1 MDVDGTVRD
10 TSGAIPRRP
19 AAPRSPAGV
28 TRFRLE
34 AGPVPLHHQVYLD
47 LCAALDDGVWRPG
60 DQLPPE
66 RELVER
72 YGCSLITVRRAL
84 SELAHEGR
92 LERARGRGTF
102 VRRPPIIR
110 DIAARAGFVD
120 EMRSRGLEPY
130 ATVVTSR
137 REAATA
143 TVAAAL
149 AIAPGAPI
157 HYLERVRGADGVP
170 YLLEQA
176 HLSAERFPGLL
187 DEDFAVESLYEVL
200 GRRYG
205 VAIAR
210 TRETISAVVPGG
222 REARLLGLRTS
233 TPAICLEGTAS
244 APDGTPVE
252 HSRTIVS
259 PEHARYFIET
269 SGARAR
275 SVEPM
280 AGRAAEKARA

>member
-1 MDVDGTVRD
+1 VVVDATGR
-10 TSGAIPRRP
+10 
-19 AAPRSPAGV
+19 AARIGHRSCFEDRM
-28 TRFRLE
+28 TRFRRE
-34 AGPVPLHHQVYLD
+34 SGPVPLHHQVYLD
-47 LCAALDDGVWRPG
+47 LCAALDEGEWRLG
-60 DQLPPE
+60 DRLPPE

-84 SELAHEGR
+84 SELAREGR

-110 DIAARAGFVD
+110 DIAARAGFAD
-120 EMRSRGLEPY
+120 EMRARGLQPY
-130 ATVVTSR
+130 ATVVSAR
-137 REAATA
+137 LELASAPL
-143 TVAAAL
+143 AAAL
-149 AIAPGAPI
+149 RVATGAPV
-157 HYLERVRGADGVP
+157 HYLERVRGADRVP

-187 DEDFAVESLYEVL
+187 DEDFTVESLYDVL
-200 GRRYG
+200 ERRYG

-210 TRETISAVVPGG
+210 TRETISAVVPGA
-222 REARLLGLRTS
+222 REAGLLGLRS
-233 TPAICLEGTAS
+233 AAPAICLEGTAS
-244 APDGTPVE
+244 DTDGAPVE

-275 SVEPM
+275 SVEPV
-280 AGRAAEKARA
+280 GRGPARVANG

>member
-1 MDVDGTVRD
+1 M
-10 TSGAIPRRP
+10 
-19 AAPRSPAGV
+19 

-34 AGPVPLHHQVYLD
+34 SGPVPLHHQVYLD
-47 LCAALDDGVWRPG
+47 LGAALDEGEWRLG
-60 DQLPPE
+60 DRLPPE
-66 RELVER
+66 RELVQR

-84 SELAHEGR
+84 SELAREGR

-110 DIAARAGFVD
+110 DIAARAGFAD
-120 EMRSRGLEPY
+120 EMRARGLDPY

-137 REAATA
+137 LEVAIAPL
-143 TVAAAL
+143 AAAL
-149 AIAPGAPI
+149 QIAAGAPV

-187 DEDFAVESLYEVL
+187 DEDFAVTSLYEVL
-200 GRRYG
+200 DRRYG

-210 TRETISAVVPGG
+210 TRETISAVVPSA
-222 REARLLGLRTS
+222 REAGLLGLRYP

-244 APDGTPVE
+244 APDGSPVE

-269 SGARAR
+269 TGSRAR
-275 SVEPM
+275 NVEP
-280 AGRAAEKARA
+280 ASHRPAWTANA

>member
-1 MDVDGTVRD
+1 M
-10 TSGAIPRRP
+10 
-19 AAPRSPAGV
+19 

-34 AGPVPLHHQVYLD
+34 SGPVPLHHQVYLD
-47 LCAALDDGVWRPG
+47 LCAALDEGAWRPG
-60 DQLPPE
+60 DRLPPE
-66 RELVER
+66 RELVAR

-84 SELAHEGR
+84 SELAREGR
-92 LERARGRGTF
+92 LERTRGRGTF

-110 DIAARAGFVD
+110 DIAARAGFAD

-137 REAATA
+137 PESATA
-143 TVAAAL
+143 AIAAAL
-149 AIAPGAPI
+149 EIAAGAPV

-176 HLSAERFPGLL
+176 HLSALRFPGLL
-187 DEDFAVESLYEVL
+187 DEDFSIASLYEVL
-200 GRRYG
+200 ERRYG

-210 TRETISAVVPGG
+210 TRETISAVVPGA
-222 REARLLGLRTS
+222 REAGLLGLRS
-233 TPAICLEGTAS
+233 SSPAICLEGTAS
-244 APDGTPVE
+244 APDRSSVE

-275 SVEPM
+275 NVEPVD
-280 AGRAAEKARA
+280 RRPARGADA

>member
-1 MDVDGTVRD
+1 M
-10 TSGAIPRRP
+10 
-19 AAPRSPAGV
+19 

-34 AGPVPLHHQVYLD
+34 PGPVPLHHQVYLD
-47 LCAALDDGVWRPG
+47 LDAALDEGHWRVG
-60 DQLPPE
+60 DRLPPE
-66 RELVER
+66 RELAER

-84 SELAHEGR
+84 SELAREGR

-102 VRRPPIIR
+102 VRRPPIVR
-110 DIAARAGFVD
+110 DIAARAGFAD
-120 EMRSRGLEPY
+120 EMRARGLEPY

-137 REAATA
+137 LEIATA
-143 TVAAAL
+143 PVAAAL
-149 AIAPGAPI
+149 EIAAGAPV

-187 DEDFAVESLYEVL
+187 DEDFTAASLYEVL
-200 GRRYG
+200 DRRHG
-205 VAIAR
+205 VAIAH
-210 TRETISAVVPGG
+210 TRETISAVVPGA
-222 REARLLGLRTS
+222 REARLLGLHSS

-275 SVEPM
+275 SVEPLGRR
-280 AGRAAEKARA
+280 AGPGADT

>member
-1 MDVDGTVRD
+1 M
-10 TSGAIPRRP
+10 
-19 AAPRSPAGV
+19 

-34 AGPVPLHHQVYLD
+34 SGPVPLHHQVYLD
-47 LCAALDDGVWRPG
+47 LGAALDEGEWRPG
-60 DQLPPE
+60 DRLPPE
-66 RELVER
+66 RELAAR

-84 SELAHEGR
+84 SELAREGR

-110 DIAARAGFVD
+110 NIAARAGFAD
-120 EMRSRGLEPY
+120 EMRARDLEPY
-130 ATVVTSR
+130 ASVVTSR
-137 REAATA
+137 RETATA

-149 AIAPGAPI
+149 EVAVGAPV

-187 DEDFAVESLYEVL
+187 EEDFSVASLYETL
-200 GRRYG
+200 ERRYG
-205 VAIAR
+205 LTIAR
-210 TRETISAVVPGG
+210 TRETISAVVPGA
-222 REARLLGLRTS
+222 REARLLGLS
-233 TPAICLEGTAS
+233 SVKPAICLEGTAS
-244 APDGTPVE
+244 APDGSVVE

-275 SVEPM
+275 SVEPLEPRPSREPG
-280 AGRAAEKARA
+280 A

>member
-1 MDVDGTVRD
+1 M
-10 TSGAIPRRP
+10 
-19 AAPRSPAGV
+19 

-34 AGPVPLHHQVYLD
+34 SGPVPLHHQVYLD
-47 LCAALDDGVWRPG
+47 LRAALDEGAWRLG
-60 DQLPPE
+60 DRLPPE
-66 RELVER
+66 RELVAR

-84 SELAHEGR
+84 SELAREGR

-110 DIAARAGFVD
+110 DIAARAGFAD

-137 REAATA
+137 QEIATTA
-143 TVAAAL
+143 IAAAL
-149 AIAPGAPI
+149 EIDAGALV

-176 HLSAERFPGLL
+176 HLSALRFPGLL
-187 DEDFAVESLYEVL
+187 DEDFSVASLYEVL
-200 GRRYG
+200 ERRYG

-210 TRETISAVVPGG
+210 TRETISGVVPGA
-222 REARLLGLRTS
+222 RETGLLGLRS
-233 TPAICLEGTAS
+233 SSPAICLEGTAS
-244 APDGTPVE
+244 APDGDPVE

-275 SVEPM
+275 NVEPL
-280 AGRAAEKARA
+280 ARRTARGASA

>member
-1 MDVDGTVRD
+1 M
-10 TSGAIPRRP
+10 
-19 AAPRSPAGV
+19 

-34 AGPVPLHHQVYLD
+34 SGPIPLHHQVYLD
-47 LCAALDDGVWRPG
+47 LCAALDEEAWRPG
-60 DQLPPE
+60 DRLPPE

-72 YGCSLITVRRAL
+72 YGCSMITVRRAL
-84 SELAHEGR
+84 SELAREGR

-137 REAATA
+137 AEAATSI
-143 TVAAAL
+143 VAAAL
-149 AIAPGAPI
+149 EIAAGAPI

-187 DEDFAVESLYEVL
+187 DEDFTVASLYEIL
-200 GRRYG
+200 EQRYG
-205 VAIAR
+205 VTIAR
-210 TRETISAVVPGG
+210 TRETISAVVPSA
-222 REARLLGLRTS
+222 REASLLGLRSTS
-233 TPAICLEGTAS
+233 PAICLEGTAS
-244 APDGTPVE
+244 APDGGPVE

-275 SVEPM
+275 RVEPL
-280 AGRAAEKARA
+280 ARRPAQEARA